1 MNHALKRVSIQE
13 DVTYLVISDLISI
26 HTFLKGILEAQSLR
40 KQTNPPQLQ
49 IDFLFS
55 VEVFSKPFISVNV
68 YRARSFMKFPEL
80 SRAILST
87 IWLCEQRVFS
97 M

>member
-1 MNHALKRVSIQE
+1 MTEMNHAPKHVSTQE

-49 IDFLFS
+49 IKFLFS

-68 YRARSFMKFPEL
+68 HRARSFMNSF
-80 SRAILST
+80 
-87 IWLCEQRVFS
+87 QN
-97 M
+97 